1 MAKAKNKAMQLA
13 KRINQRLLNFEK
25 QGLTS
30 SREYQYLVEQIELSG
45 AKSSSKTGK
54 VRVKESY
61 KDVQSLFNWNKVAT
75 AGEIMKKTAKE
86 IKSETGEKP
95 TKEEIK
101 ERINQAGEL
110 SKWVEENLSSVY
122 DFSKFI
128 GSALELEDM
137 LHKSLRS
144 YSYDEI
150 WQKIREYESQRD
162 AWRDVHGDE
171 NDPNN
176 QFLKFTQSAQWQHSA
191 PGWESDY
198 FVNT

>member
-1 MAKAKNKAMQLA
+1 MKQKLA
-13 KRINQRLLNFEK
+13 KRLNQRLLSFEK
-25 QGLTS
+25 KGLTS
-30 SREYQYLVEQIELSG
+30 SREYQYLKEQIELSG
-45 AKSSSKTGK
+45 AGTISNNGK
-54 VRVKESY
+54 LRIRENY
-61 KDVQSLFNWNKVAT
+61 QDIQNLFNWNKVST
-75 AGEIMKKTAKE
+75 AGEIIKKTTRQLTDEDGK
-86 IKSETGEKP
+86 KP
-95 TKEEIK
+95 TREEVI
-101 ERINQAGEL
+101 EHINQNGEL

-144 YSYDEI
+144 YSYEEI

-162 AWRDVHGDE
+162 AWRDVRGDE

-191 PGWESDY
+191 PGWDGD
-198 FVNT
+198 FFANT

>member
-1 MAKAKNKAMQLA
+1 MGKAKNKAMQLT

-25 QGLTS
+25 QGLTN
-30 SREYQYLVEQIELSG
+30 SREYQYLAEQIKLSG
-45 AKSSSKTGK
+45 AESASKSGK
-54 VRVKESY
+54 IRVKESF

-86 IKSETGEKP
+86 IKSETGQKP
-95 TKEEIK
+95 TKEEVR
-101 ERINQAGEL
+101 ERINQTGEL
-110 SKWVEENLSSVY
+110 SRWVEENLSSVY

-144 YSYDEI
+144 YSYEEI

-162 AWRDVHGDE
+162 AWRDFHGDE

-176 QFLKFTQSAQWQHSA
+176 QFLKFTQSAQWKHSA
-191 PGWESDY
+191 PGWDGGFY
-198 FVNT
+198 ANT

>member
-1 MAKAKNKAMQLA
+1 MQLA

-30 SREYQYLVEQIELSG
+30 SREYRYLVEQIELSG

-75 AGEIMKKTAKE
+75 AGEIMKKTVKE
-86 IKSETGEKP
+86 IKAETGEKP
-95 TKEEIK
+95 TKEQVR

-150 WQKIREYESQRD
+150 WQKIREYENQRD

-171 NDPNN
+171 KDPNN
-176 QFLKFTQSAQWQHSA
+176 QFLKFTQSASWQHIA
-191 PGWESDY
+191 PGWDGD
-198 FVNT
+198 FFANT